1 MPSPNRSLP
10 ILCISLVLAVGLTAL
25 FWWPLWQGG
34 GLIGGDI
41 YSYFFP
47 QKTYFADQ
55 WTEGRIPLWNPLVGH
70 GYPVLGESQTG
81 VLYPT
86 NLLLYRFL
94 DVNAA
99 YNVSQLL
106 HLVLAFAGMALLAHR
121 LGLRV
126 PGSILAA
133 TVYVF
138 GWLPPRMCLEW
149 APIGAAF
156 LPWMLLCLEGWLQ
169 SGRFRWLTP
178 LPWLL
183 GTHLLAGHYNLAF
196 INLLVCGIWLTAR
209 LFWAREDCQ
218 TQIGSHRLRSML
230 VVGGMLALG
239 FAIAAPQ
246 VLATWELK
254 QLSQRADV
262 GAAHNPGYGHIPPLY
277 LLQTVAPW
285 MWYPPDIDFDLA
297 MQQLSC
303 GAYDERTNKVEAHL
317 YFGMLPM
324 VMALIATW
332 RLRHQP
338 DGRRSWLVWI
348 AIAVAATVYTTGW
361 LLPLTQHL
369 PGFSYFMGPGRYGVI
384 ITLVAGLL
392 AGREFDHWTER
403 RDVHHTTPSKRSVLK
418 PVMIT
423 LVVLTLTIADLFQ
436 VSRWVF
442 YAEPVSTPPLAY
454 REQSVLR
461 EMALELGPNSRLFAP
476 GPNLPTLTGFASSP
490 PYLGLGPA
498 EYFDPALRPPY
509 PDVREVPAEEIDAQV
524 EWLRWAG
531 VTHLLCQEKL
541 SLQVWPV
548 ELVWEG
554 MDEMVSRSWARTREP
569 LYLYRLLDAPGR
581 TRFADVQRQR
591 AGEREPHPP
600 SVVSDSGDVITIELH
615 SLQPETL
622 VLADL
627 WFPGWEVEIDGEIGE
642 PQQFEG
648 MFRAVDVPAGQH
660 VVTWHYRPSLVR
672 WGFAVSAMA
681 TLGGIVSILATCLR
695 RREGV

>member
-1 MPSPNRSLP
+1 
-10 ILCISLVLAVGLTAL
+10 
-25 FWWPLWQGG
+25 
-34 GLIGGDI
+34 
-41 YSYFFP
+41 
-47 QKTYFADQ
+47 
-55 WTEGRIPLWNPLVGH
+55 
-70 GYPVLGESQTG
+70 
-81 VLYPT
+81 
-86 NLLLYRFL
+86 
-94 DVNAA
+94 
-99 YNVSQLL
+99 
-106 HLVLAFAGMALLAHR
+106 
-121 LGLRV
+121 
-126 PGSILAA
+126 
-133 TVYVF
+133 
-138 GWLPPRMCLEW
+138 
-149 APIGAAF
+149 
-156 LPWMLLCLEGWLQ
+156 
-169 SGRFRWLTP
+169 
-178 LPWLL
+178 
-183 GTHLLAGHYNLAF
+183 
-196 INLLVCGIWLTAR
+196 
-209 LFWAREDCQ
+209 
-218 TQIGSHRLRSML
+218 
-230 VVGGMLALG
+230 
-239 FAIAAPQ
+239 
-246 VLATWELK
+246 
-254 QLSQRADV
+254 
-262 GAAHNPGYGHIPPLY
+262 
-277 LLQTVAPW
+277 
-285 MWYPPDIDFDLA
+285 
-297 MQQLSC
+297 
-303 GAYDERTNKVEAHL
+303 
-317 YFGMLPM
+317 
-324 VMALIATW
+324 
-332 RLRHQP
+332 
-338 DGRRSWLVWI
+338 
-348 AIAVAATVYTTGW
+348 
-361 LLPLTQHL
+361 
-369 PGFSYFMGPGRYGVI
+369 MGPGRYGVI
-384 ITLVAGLL
+384 ITLVVGLL
-392 AGREFDHWTER
+392 AGREFDHWSRR
-403 RDVHHTTPSKRSVLK
+403 RDVNTTTVSTRSVFK

-423 LVVLTLTIADLFQ
+423 LAVLTLTIADLFQ

-454 REQSVLR
+454 REQSVLH
-461 EMALELGPNSRLFAP
+461 EMELELGLNARLFAP

-509 PDVREVPAEEIDAQV
+509 PDVREVPTEEIDAQV

-642 PQQFEG
+642 PRQFEG